1 MPKLKFKTILGF
13 AVGDLGGNLYFSLIG
28 FILIFY
34 LTEQLGIPGTLAGAS
49 MMIGKI
55 WDALTDPIVSSL
67 SDRSRSKW
75 GRRRPFIFWG
85 ALLLCISLIV
95 MFSLPKFESDLQTF
109 ITASILFCI
118 LSTAYTLVNIPYAAM
133 QPELTNDYHEK
144 TLVTGYR
151 MAFAITGT
159 LTAVSARPIANAFGL
174 NNGGWTYMAIIMGLI
189 MLISSW
195 VTVFTVKEP
204 EASSYKKQKGV
215 LISYKEAIF
224 NKEFTSALIPW
235 ALFITAIT
243 IMQGAYLYY
252 FKYIFKKEFF
262 FDISLLG
269 LIGASLLSL
278 PLWVKVSKKV
288 SKGLCYQIGMAVMS
302 IALILSFFMAPLT
315 TPLFTVVALTIAGV
329 GFSTHYIMPHSI
341 IPDIIELDT
350 SRTGIRRE
358 GIYIS
363 LWNFLMKC
371 GQALA
376 GLVIGLTLDFFNFV
390 PPESATEFI
399 EQKEITLKGI
409 AFICGPLPFFILV
422 LGVLLLKRYPINHKY
437 YLKELSKENRLNET
451 Y

>member
-1 MPKLKFKTILGF
+1 MPKLKLKTILGF

-34 LTEQLGIPGTLAGAS
+34 LTEQLGIPATLAGAA
-49 MMIGKI
+49 MMIGKF
-55 WDALTDPIVSSL
+55 WDAITDPIVSSL

-85 ALLLCISLIV
+85 ALFLCISLIL
-95 MFSLPKFESDLQTF
+95 MFSLPRFESELKTF
-109 ITASILFCI
+109 TLASVLFCA

-151 MAFAITGT
+151 MAFAIIGT
-159 LTAVSARPIANAFGL
+159 LIAVSARPLANAFGL
-174 NNGGWTYMAIIMGLI
+174 NNGGWSYMAIIMGII
-189 MLISSW
+189 MLLSSW
-195 VTVFTVKEP
+195 ITVFTVKEP
-204 EASSYKKQKGV
+204 ETSKYKKQKGV
-215 LISYKEAIF
+215 LTSYKEAIY

-252 FKYIFKKEFF
+252 FKYLFRREFL

-269 LIGASLLSL
+269 LIVTSLFSL
-278 PLWVKVSKKV
+278 PLWVKVSKKI
-288 SKGLCYQIGMAVMS
+288 SKGLCYRIGMTIMS
-302 IALILSFFMAPLT
+302 IALLLSFFIAPLT
-315 TPLFTVVALTIAGV
+315 TPLFTVIALTIAGI

-358 GIYIS
+358 GVYIS

-371 GQALA
+371 GQAFA
-376 GLVIGLTLDFFNFV
+376 GLIIGLTLDFFKFI
-390 PPESATEFI
+390 PPESASGFV

-409 AFICGPLPFFILV
+409 AFLCGPLPFFILI
-422 LGVLLLKRYPINHKY
+422 LGVLLLKRYPINHEY
-437 YLKELSKENRLNET
+437 YLKELNKENRVNET